1 MEDQDDEDFEDSPSK
16 GHSSQDHS
24 NLGHSR
30 HGYGL
35 SATNTNPDK
44 NPLLKIVP
52 NYWTSLRLVE
62 NHWIIAQDH
71 LKKSLK
77 REDIELL
84 LEECK
89 KYEGSASVGE
99 NIMHIQDIRNAISK
113 QQQMAMKD
121 KLDNHE
127 EQDEKSHKCNK
138 TNGKTGLSHGKNKAL
153 F

>member
-1 MEDQDDEDFEDSPSK
+1 MEDQDDEDFEDSPS
-16 GHSSQDHS
+16 QDHS
-24 NLGHSR
+24 S
-30 HGYGL
+30 HGDGL
-35 SATNTNPDK
+35 SAANSSPDK

-77 REDIELL
+77 REDIEFL

-89 KYEGSASVGE
+89 KYEGSASFGE
-99 NIMHIQDIRNAISK
+99 NVIHIQDVRNSISK

-127 EQDEKSHKCNK
+127 EQDEKSHKYNK